1 MQSGKRGKGSK
12 LAKAIKPEDFI
23 IVRYIFMMDE
33 FGSDEEA
40 VLEMLKHEFPKFTK
54 LEILHRIQPYR
65 FLAAQWYEKGRTLV
79 HGLILGWIQANK

>member
-1 MQSGKRGKGSK
+1 MKRKKSD
-12 LAKAIKPEDFI
+12 LAEAIKPEDFI

-40 VLEMLKHEFPKFTK
+40 VLEMLADEFPKFTK

-65 FLAAQWYEKGRTLV
+65 SLATQWYEKGRTIV
-79 HGLILGWIQANK
+79 HGLILGWVLANK